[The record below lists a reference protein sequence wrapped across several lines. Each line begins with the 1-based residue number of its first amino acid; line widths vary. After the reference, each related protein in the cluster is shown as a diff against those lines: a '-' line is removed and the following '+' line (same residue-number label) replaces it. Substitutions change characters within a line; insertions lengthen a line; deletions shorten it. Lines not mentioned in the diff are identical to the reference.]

1 VTIHEP
7 YTLLTDLLL
16 ALLAGWLAWRLRQ
29 DRRDDWGA
37 ARWWGRA
44 LALTAASALVGGTYH
59 GFAPN
64 FPDDLAHL
72 WWIATLLIINLL
84 SAVMAMGL
92 LREIQPARGMGPWA
106 GVIAGKFACFAVLA
120 ILVHKFI
127 VVIVDYGLTMVAWA
141 VAAAWLRRAWS
152 SWMLAAIGL
161 SVGAALIQQ
170 LHLAPSVR
178 FNHNDL
184 YHVIQAFA
192 LVCFYAAG
200 KRLSRAAPASPP
212 KDS

>member
-1 VTIHEP
+1 MTIHEP
-7 YTLLTDLLL
+7 STLLTDLLL

-29 DRRDDWGA
+29 GRPDDRGA

-44 LALTAASALVGGTYH
+44 LALTAASAFVGGAYH

-64 FPDDLAHL
+64 FPEDLAHL

-92 LREIQPARGMGPWA
+92 LQEVRPARGSGRWA
-106 GVIAGKFACFAVLA
+106 GLIAAKLAGFAVLA
-120 ILVHKFI
+120 VLVPQFV
-127 VVIVDYGLTMVAWA
+127 VVIVDYGLTMAAWA
-141 VAAAWLRRAWS
+141 VAAIWLRRAWS

-161 SVGAALIQQ
+161 SVAAAVIQQ
-170 LHLAPSVR
+170 LRLAPSAR

-192 LVCFYAAG
+192 LGCFYAAG
-200 KRLSRAAPASPP
+200 KRLSPARPEAS
-212 KDS
+212 